1 MTSCEQGEMQ
11 IPGRKFDMLNSA
23 RFEYISHL
31 YSSFDGITVVI
42 FQARE
47 WPLSVTAE
55 VVIAVVQD
63 GTFALKV
70 IKQLTP
76 CMQGTLCHI

>member
-1 MTSCEQGEMQ
+1 MPDSN
-11 IPGRKFDMLNSA
+11 IPVIYTFGVS
-23 RFEYISHL
+23 
-31 YSSFDGITVVI
+31 SSFNERNVVI

-76 CMQGTLCHI
+76 CMQGTL

>member
-1 MTSCEQGEMQ
+1 M
-11 IPGRKFDMLNSA
+11 N
-23 RFEYISHL
+23 ISRRDIITVL
-31 YSSFDGITVVI
+31 MELITVVI

-76 CMQGTLCHI
+76 CMQGTL

>member
-1 MTSCEQGEMQ
+1 MTSCEQGGMQ

-23 RFEYISHL
+23 RFEYFIHL

-55 VVIAVVQD
+55 VAIAVVQD
-63 GTFALKV
+63 GTFALRV
-70 IKQLTP
+70 IQQCLIDI
-76 CMQGTLCHI
+76 LNARV